1 VSARQSVAAFAALV
15 AGLAAPTAGAADGEE
30 ASGPTVQ
37 IHGFVSQGAILS
49 TSNNYLAKSERGSV
63 EFSEVGINVTS
74 QLTERLRWGLQLFS
88 RDLGPT
94 GNYVARADWF
104 YLDYRWR
111 DWFGIRAGRIKVPFG
126 LYNESSDIDAARVP
140 ILLPQA
146 VYPIANR
153 DYLLAQTG
161 LELYGFIDL
170 RGAGALEYRLY
181 GGTIYVGAP
190 VGSGVTS
197 IDVPYLAGGRLL
209 WETPVEGLRVG
220 GSFQALRI
228 AFDFALDPT
237 MPRVLSAL
245 GADALLGVASAELVR
260 GNLMLATELSQ
271 WRTTIDSD
279 DLALYPPGTK
289 RVVVS
294 SRAYV
299 MGTYRVAEWLWPGAY
314 YSVLF
319 PDEANATF
327 TGPSKDMQHDL
338 AGTLRFDVNAH
349 WLIKL
354 EAHYMHGTAGLDPAL
369 NGGRPLDALT
379 RDWVVF
385 LAKTTAYF

>member
-1 VSARQSVAAFAALV
+1 MGAAVLATALLAGATSARAAE
-15 AGLAAPTAGAADGEE
+15 DE
-30 ASGPTVQ
+30 SGPTVQ
-37 IHGFVSQGAILS
+37 IHGFVSQGAVLS
-49 TSNNYLAKSERGSV
+49 TSNNYLTRSERGSV
-63 EFSEVGINVTS
+63 DFSEVGINVTS
-74 QLTERLRWGLQLFS
+74 QLTDRLRWGLQLFS
-88 RDLGPT
+88 RDLGPS
-94 GNYVARADWF
+94 GNYVVRADWF
-104 YLDYRWR
+104 YLDYKWR

-146 VYPIANR
+146 VYPLANR

-161 LELYGFIDL
+161 LELYGFVDL

-181 GGTIYVGAP
+181 GGTIYVAAP
-190 VGSGVTS
+190 AGSGVS
-197 IDVPYLAGGRLL
+197 AIDVPYLFGGRLM

-228 AFDFALDPT
+228 AFDYAIDPR
-237 MPRVLSAL
+237 MPGVVTSF

-260 GNLMLATELSQ
+260 GNLMLASEFSQ

-279 DLALYPPGTK
+279 DLAVYSPGTK

-294 SRAYV
+294 ERAYV

-338 AGTLRFDVNAH
+338 AATLRFDINAH
-349 WLIKL
+349 WLVKL

-379 RDWVVF
+379 RDWAVF